1 MVCRAAA
8 NRRYMEVTLAKEK
21 GFTLIEL
28 LIVIAIIGILAVV
41 AMLVM
46 RYYTAR
52 AHSAV
57 VVSECHKVY
66 RAFSLF
72 YMDNETYPNAT
83 SAPAFNLA
91 TFDPLRSQG
100 YYNGNITAR
109 LLNGPGRLVRFAR
122 RSGLESGILA
132 AAHFGCRSECTFPC
146 RGLRQCPPWRGTTTH
161 RGLRVPQWGP
171 VITLGGRAGFSPG
184 SFISAYAS
192 VV

>member
-72 YMDNETYPNAT
+72 YMDNEKYPNAT

-109 LLNGPGRLVRFAR
+109 LLNGQADSYDSPDDQDSNQEFWLQLTLDADPNVRFLVVDSDNA
-122 RSGLESGILA
+122 
-132 AAHFGCRSECTFPC
+132 P
-146 RGLRQCPPWRGTTTH
+146 
-161 RGLRVPQWGP
+161 
-171 VITLGGRAGFSPG
+171 LGGGQRLTGVYVFRNGVLSSP
-184 SFISAYAS
+184 
-192 VV
+192 